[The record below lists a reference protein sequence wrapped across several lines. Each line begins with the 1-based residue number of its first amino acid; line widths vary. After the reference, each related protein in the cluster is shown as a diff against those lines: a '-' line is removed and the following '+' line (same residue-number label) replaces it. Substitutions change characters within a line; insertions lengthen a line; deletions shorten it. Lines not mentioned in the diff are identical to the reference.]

1 MKALAQAYNFMF
13 ILIFLLGM
21 QDIKAQDCPTLTLP
35 VAGSSNVEITSN
47 ISWNNV
53 TGVTAY
59 IISLGTTPG
68 GTDIIDELNVGSAT
82 NFTPPL
88 GLPENTDI
96 YITITLFLLPP
107 LPAITCA
114 SESFRTG
121 DVTVPPRCTTIR
133 SPLDGATDVNVG
145 STINWDYAPFATGY
159 FISIGTTPN
168 GTDIA
173 NNVNVF
179 NNLSYNPPGDLP
191 TNMQIYVRVTP
202 YNENNP
208 TPTCQEISFTTAG
221 IAPLPTCTSLISPLN
236 GAINVPLTPFIEWAP
251 VPGATG
257 YRLTIGSSP
266 FVRDILDNAVFTTNA
281 TFVIDFEPNRTFF
294 VTITPFNATGEAIG
308 CSQETFSTILGCG
321 PFFDSITGELTFINP
336 EITVPDEIG
345 ICLDLQDAN
354 YTSPDTA
361 EGFRWYRVI
370 SVTNEELI
378 ATTAEVSF
386 TQPGEYRYEAFNT
399 VSQDGNIIECPTT
412 KLVNVVTSEAP
423 IINSIRVTET
433 ALGLTLEAD
442 VSGIGAYEYALDD
455 INGPY
460 QDNNTFTGVAPGS
473 HTIYVRDKNG
483 CGIAEETIT
492 QDLTLEGFP
501 KFFTPNGD
509 GINDEWQYIPLI
521 DTGEINVGTIQ
532 IFNRFGALV
541 AQVDPTANGWD
552 GLLNGR
558 PLPATDY
565 WFTAVSLTTQKQVRG
580 HFTLKR

>member
-1 MKALAQAYNFMF
+1 MKGLAHAYKFVFLCVFLLSAPNVLAQA
-13 ILIFLLGM
+13 
-21 QDIKAQDCPTLTLP
+21 CPALTAP
-35 VAGSSNVEITSN
+35 IDGSTDVEITST

-68 GTDIIDELNVGSAT
+68 ATDIINELNVGSAT
-82 NFTPPL
+82 SYTPPL
-88 GLPENTDI
+88 GLPENSEI
-96 YITITLFLLPP
+96 YVTITLFLLPP
-107 LPAITCA
+107 LPPIICP
-114 SESFRTG
+114 SQRFITG
-121 DVTVPPRCTTIR
+121 DVTVPPACTTIR
-133 SPLDGATDVNVG
+133 SPLDGATNVNVG
-145 STINWDYAPFATGY
+145 SVISWDYATFATGY

-173 NNVNVF
+173 NNLNVF
-179 NNLSYNPPGDLP
+179 NTLSYNPPGDLP
-191 TNMQIYVRVTP
+191 PNTIIYVRVTP

-208 TPTCQEISFTTAG
+208 TPTCAEISFTTAG
-221 IAPLPTCTSLISPLN
+221 IAPLPNCTSLITPLN
-236 GAINVPLTPFIEWAP
+236 GAINVPLTPFIEWTP

-266 FVRDILDNAVFTTNA
+266 FVSDILDNAVFTTNS

-294 VTITPFNATGEAIG
+294 VTIIPFNATGDAIG

-321 PFFDSITGELTFINP
+321 PFFDSVTGELTFINP

-345 ICLDLQDAN
+345 ICLDTGGTT
-354 YTSPDTA
+354 YTSQDIA

-370 SVTNEELI
+370 SVTNETLI
-378 ATTAEVSF
+378 ATTAEVNLSE
-386 TQPGEYRYEAFNT
+386 PGQYRYEAFNT
-399 VSQDGNIIECPTT
+399 VAQDGNVIECPTS
-412 KLVNVVTSEAP
+412 KLVTVLASEAP
-423 IINSIRVTET
+423 IIERVRVTET
-433 ALGLTLEAD
+433 ALGLTLEAE
-442 VSGIGAYEYALDD
+442 VSGIGSYEFALDD
-455 INGPY
+455 SNGPY
-460 QDNNTFTGVAPGS
+460 QDSNTFRGVAPGT

-483 CGIAEETIT
+483 CGIEEETIV

-509 GINDEWQYIPLI
+509 GINDVWQYIPLI
-521 DTGEINVGTIQ
+521 DTGEINVGTIY
-532 IFNRFGALV
+532 IFNRFGALI
-541 AQVDPTANGWD
+541 AQIDPTANGWD

-565 WFTAVSLTTQKQVRG
+565 WFKTVSTDNKELMG